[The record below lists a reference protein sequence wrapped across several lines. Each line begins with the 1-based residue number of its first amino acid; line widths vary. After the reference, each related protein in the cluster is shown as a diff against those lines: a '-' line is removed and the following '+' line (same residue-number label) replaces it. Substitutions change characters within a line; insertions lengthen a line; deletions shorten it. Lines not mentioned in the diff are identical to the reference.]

1 MRATSRCATSKGQT
15 GDQQAFIV
23 GGIAPG
29 VSTERV
35 WNHYYTLVVSA
46 DEETARSAI
55 RRDTRLGFAF
65 VAETATLKCWMR
77 REGRLFVARRKV
89 EGDVA
94 LMVVCTGRRH
104 GAPLTSRRLALVN
117 VHEAL
122 RRLAQTEPLLAAQL
136 PSNPRR
142 PRSKAVRP
150 ADDPGRGVGDEPLR
164 RTSALAPARRTSG
177 RVGLR
182 PQAHG
187 RREAPSL
194 ARGAPRLKSA
204 CAPWSVTLDGGRDTG

>member
-136 PSNPRR
+136 PSILGALGRR
-142 PRSKAVRP
+142 PFDQRTTRDVVSVMDPYVGPRLSRRLAEHLAESGCDLKRTDAVRL
-150 ADDPGRGVGDEPLR
+150 LR
-164 RTSALAPARRTSG
+164 LLAARRG
-177 RVGLR
+177 
-182 PQAHG
+182 
-187 RREAPSL
+187 
-194 ARGAPRLKSA
+194 
-204 CAPWSVTLDGGRDTG
+204 